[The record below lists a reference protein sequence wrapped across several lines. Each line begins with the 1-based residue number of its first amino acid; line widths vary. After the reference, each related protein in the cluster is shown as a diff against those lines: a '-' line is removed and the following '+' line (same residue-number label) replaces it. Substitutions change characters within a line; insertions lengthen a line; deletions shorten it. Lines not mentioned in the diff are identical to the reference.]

1 MNRRQFIAGL
11 LASTALPKAVP
22 APKYWRLLYQ
32 GNPIVWTFD
41 PISEVWTFGGTLSNP
56 SLWRIS
62 WGPHDPSIFPNTPNG
77 D

>member
-22 APKYWRLLYQ
+22 ATKYWRLLYQ
-32 GNPIVWTFD
+32 GNPI
-41 PISEVWTFGGTLSNP
+41 PEPEVWTFGGTLSNP
-56 SLWRIS
+56 SLWQVS
-62 WGPHDPSIFPNTPNG
+62 WGPHDPSIFPNTPKG